1 MTEPERY
8 GMTPG
13 EMCYQIN
20 RAAAIH
26 EVKTGERPEVI
37 VVSRG
42 LYDVLMR
49 SFLVTAHLIPSTE
62 FIGTEER
69 LFGMRLEVNPIQH
82 GMKFVLGME
91 FDLDEVSGR
100 RREEH
105 GQEDQGADHPEAG
118 RGADLAVREVPVPDG
133 QLGAEAAGVPAG
145 ADDLQPGHPGNEV

>member
-1 MTEPERY
+1 
-8 GMTPG
+8 MTPG
-13 EMCYQIN
+13 EMCHQII

-26 EVKTGERPEVI
+26 EMKTGEHPEVI
-37 VVSRG
+37 VASRD
-42 LYDVLMR
+42 LYDALMR

-69 LFGMRLEVNPIQH
+69 LFGMRLECNPIQH

-91 FDLDEVSGR
+91 FDLDEMSGR

-105 GQEDQGADHPEAG
+105 GQKDEGADHPEAG

-133 QLGAEAAGVPAG
+133 QLGVEVAGVPAG
-145 ADDLQPGHPGNEV
+145 ADDLRPGRSGSEV

>member
-1 MTEPERY
+1 
-8 GMTPG
+8 MTPG
-13 EMCYQIN
+13 EMCWQIN

-26 EVKTGERPEVI
+26 EMKTGERPEVI
-37 VVSRG
+37 VVSRD
-42 LYDVLMR
+42 LYYELTRTLM
-49 SFLVTAHLIPSTE
+49 VVAHLVQDTE
-62 FIGTEER
+62 KIGHEER
-69 LFGMRLEVNPIQH
+69 LYGMRLDINPMQR

-91 FDLDEVSGR
+91 FDLEEMSGR

-145 ADDLQPGHPGNEV
+145 TDDLQPGHPGSEV

>member
-1 MTEPERY
+1 
-8 GMTPG
+8 MTPG
-13 EMCYQIN
+13 EMCWQIN

-26 EVKTGERPEVI
+26 EMKTGERPEVI
-37 VVSRG
+37 VVSRD
-42 LYDVLMR
+42 LYYELSRTLM
-49 SFLVTAHLIPSTE
+49 VVAHLGQDTE
-62 FIGTEER
+62 KIGHEER
-69 LFGMRLEVNPIQH
+69 LYGMRLDVNPMQR

-91 FDLDEVSGR
+91 FDLEEMSGR

-145 ADDLQPGHPGNEV
+145 ADDLQPGHPGSEV